1 MGVDAQNDQ
10 LVHACDVLAHLS
22 GKIMTQQLLRLRP
35 TIFAQFCGIVAKS
48 EKKIMFGLVT
58 YRQGSI
64 ETSHNLRFTCEMLL
78 HQFFMRAIRNGNWS
92 GPQLTA
98 RYQQSEISRW
108 SESMAS
114 WPRRS
119 GKSLRLNDRTISRAI
134 EKPFLIKL

>member
-78 HQFFMRAIRNGNWS
+78 HQFFHACDQEWKLERPTVNRAV
-92 GPQLTA
+92 P
-98 RYQQSEISRW
+98 
-108 SESMAS
+108 
-114 WPRRS
+114 
-119 GKSLRLNDRTISRAI
+119 TI
-134 EKPFLIKL
+134 